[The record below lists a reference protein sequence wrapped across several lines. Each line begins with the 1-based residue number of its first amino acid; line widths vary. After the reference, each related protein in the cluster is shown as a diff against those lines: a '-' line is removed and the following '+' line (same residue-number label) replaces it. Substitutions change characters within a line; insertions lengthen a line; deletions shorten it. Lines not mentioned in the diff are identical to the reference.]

1 MNRSTSAM
9 TFAELE
15 ERGVLKGQRY
25 EVLQAFHRF
34 GPGTAAEILKRA
46 GLDGN
51 RNLTRARVSELANGG
66 RLVKLDERPC
76 KVTGKQA
83 IVWGAILRHEKPQ
96 PLPTMRIVKFTE
108 DECQL
113 AADYVSGKINGLSDV
128 FEALIRRIA
137 IANDREA
144 P

>member
-25 EVLQAFHRF
+25 EVLQAFYRF

-96 PLPTMRIVKFTE
+96 PLPTMRVVKLTE
-108 DECQL
+108 YECQL
-113 AADYVSGKINGLSDV
+113 AADVASGKRGTFSDE
-128 FEALIRRIA
+128 FTALMNKLA
-137 IANDREA
+137 AANDREA
-144 P
+144 S